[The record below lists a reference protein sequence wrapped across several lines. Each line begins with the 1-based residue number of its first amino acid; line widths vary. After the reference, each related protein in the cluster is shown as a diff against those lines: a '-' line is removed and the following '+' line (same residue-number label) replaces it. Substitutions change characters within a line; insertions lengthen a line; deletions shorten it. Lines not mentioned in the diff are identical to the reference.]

1 MQFLISD
8 LELVLVALLC
18 SMCLGSYKTNSPSTI
33 HIPTE
38 LGSIHLFFVSH
49 LTYAQSL
56 GERDRVALACI
67 KEQTM
72 AGSKIRG
79 C

>member
-1 MQFLISD
+1 MQFLVSD

-18 SMCLGSYKTNSPSTI
+18 SVCLGSYKTNSPSTI

-38 LGSIHLFFVSH
+38 VGSIHLFFVSH

-56 GERDRVALACI
+56 EEQDHVALACI

-72 AGSKIRG
+72 ADSKIRG